1 MPTENERGSDS
12 LRVNRSIRASEVRLI
27 SETGEALGIMPV
39 QDALAAAER
48 ASLDLVEV
56 SPKAE
61 PPVCK
66 IMNYGKFR
74 YEQQKKKNESKKN
87 QKIVEMKE
95 VQIRPGIDAHD
106 LEVKMKA
113 VTKFLTNGDKVKF
126 TMRFRGREINYQS
139 LGLEILNKIIAEVSE
154 IAKVDTP
161 PKLEGKQYLM
171 ILAPLAKSTA
181 GSAGKRSEA
190 SNERVENFEG

>member
-1 MPTENERGSDS
+1 MPKEGERGNDS
-12 LRVNRSIRASEVRLI
+12 LRVNRSIRAPEVRLI
-27 SETGEALGIMPV
+27 SETGEALGILSI
-39 QDALAAAER
+39 QDALLAAER
-48 ASLDLVEV
+48 ANLDLVEV

-87 QKIVEMKE
+87 QKIVELKE
-95 VQIRPGIDAHD
+95 VQIRPGIDTHD

-126 TMRFRGREINYQS
+126 TMRFRGREINYQA
-139 LGLEILNKIIAEVSE
+139 LGLEVLNKIVANVSE
-154 IAKVDTP
+154 IAKIDTP
-161 PKLEGKQYLM
+161 PRLEGKQYLM
-171 ILAPLAKSTA
+171 ILAPLKQAA
-181 GSAGKRSEA
+181 GSGDTGNAKES
-190 SNERVENFEG
+190 F